1 MHIQN
6 LSVYLH
12 CCYSNGMTNLELN
25 IKKSTLKTEKSSD
38 LPFQEYIMSVH
49 SYRARRR
56 LIADL
61 KKAMDVGSDQQIYRF
76 RYGHQQP
83 SDKQKCEAAKVIR
96 RHSGDGSYT
105 ADNLFPAEFYE

>member
-1 MHIQN
+1 
-6 LSVYLH
+6 
-12 CCYSNGMTNLELN
+12 
-25 IKKSTLKTEKSSD
+25 
-38 LPFQEYIMSVH
+38 
-49 SYRARRR
+49 
-56 LIADL
+56 
-61 KKAMDVGSDQQIYRF
+61 MDVGSDQQIYRF